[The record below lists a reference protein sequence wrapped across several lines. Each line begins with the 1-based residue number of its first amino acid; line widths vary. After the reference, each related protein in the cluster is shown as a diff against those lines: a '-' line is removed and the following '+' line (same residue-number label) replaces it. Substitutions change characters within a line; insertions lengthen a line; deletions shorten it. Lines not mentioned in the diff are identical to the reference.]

1 MSFGSKAQL
10 SHLIVAQLVQ
20 IRVHLFRQKK
30 LCFWP
35 LNDFERRFFG
45 KMFNLPHVLEVFHC
59 PHSQLK
65 GCVLVHSCWNS
76 TKTIRM
82 WCSQAVRIFQPRRQ
96 WSSCLD
102 AAGKLTQSTC
112 GKLPPQ
118 SPEHNVKPSFMS
130 SWHQCLKGHLVEGK
144 GLVCAGD
151 ENENLLGVHHG
162 AHTHC
167 QRLTKSCSV
176 FAFL

>member
-1 MSFGSKAQL
+1 MF
-10 SHLIVAQLVQ
+10 
-20 IRVHLFRQKK
+20 
-30 LCFWP
+30 
-35 LNDFERRFFG
+35 FERRFFG
-45 KMFNLPHVLEVFHC
+45 KIFNLPHVLEVFHC

-65 GCVLVHSCWNS
+65 GCVLMCIIGVGIQSDQDKRPRKS
-76 TKTIRM
+76 YI
-82 WCSQAVRIFQPRRQ
+82 AVALRILQPRRQ

-118 SPEHNVKPSFMS
+118 SPEEHAFVKPSFLS
-130 SWHQCLKGHLVEGK
+130 SWHQCLKVHLVEGK

-176 FAFL
+176 FAIL